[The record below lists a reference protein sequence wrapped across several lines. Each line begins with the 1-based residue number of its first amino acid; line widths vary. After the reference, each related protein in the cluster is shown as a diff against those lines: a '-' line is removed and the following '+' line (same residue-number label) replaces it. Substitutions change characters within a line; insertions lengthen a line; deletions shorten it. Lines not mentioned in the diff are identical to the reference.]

1 MRKAISRRIK
11 KKRMVLPVMLI
22 RHSVVL
28 FFNTFMK
35 LVVKTS
41 NLMMRKQKKIIKIKT
56 LKSTQTR
63 VKKKT
68 RNNKQSR
75 KRRLRGS
82 ERKVTV

>member
-41 NLMMRKQKKIIKIKT
+41 NLMMMKQKKIIKIKT